1 MRKLK
6 QTNKIGLGA
15 VRGIS
20 QEGSTSVAPRA
31 WSVQK
36 DLLAEELRREPTSHS
51 FGRTTLGPVVV

>member
-6 QTNKIGLGA
+6 QTNKIALGA

-20 QEGSTSVAPRA
+20 HEGSTSMAPRA

-36 DLLAEELRREPTSHS
+36 DPLAEEVCREPMSHS
-51 FGRTTLGPVVV
+51 FGRTTLGPAVA